1 MGQNYATLA
10 LRKLGPR
17 SENPNRS
24 GGREAVELLALTVWF
39 PWIGPAQRTL
49 RSRWRTLSALS
60 YLPR

>member
-24 GGREAVELLALTVWF
+24 GGREAVELVALTVWF
-39 PWIGPAQRTL
+39 PWIGPA
-49 RSRWRTLSALS
+49 
-60 YLPR
+60 